1 MSRYFR
7 RSSEICA
14 LQRHDTR
21 RFEHFTALLRRASPF
36 GDFPDRSACLMK
48 NKSLTRIQKD
58 AFSKERLRWREKAE
72 ESKREKP
79 MKQTYAK
86 LFDKNM

>member
-1 MSRYFR
+1 
-7 RSSEICA
+7 
-14 LQRHDTR
+14 
-21 RFEHFTALLRRASPF
+21 
-36 GDFPDRSACLMK
+36 MK